1 MIDLWD
7 GFVITADE
15 YQFILGRPKPRIR
28 CGQTAERMTDT
39 TYHATLGQALTTFYR
54 AQLRAS
60 VRDKTDTLEQ
70 TIERAERIE
79 NRIMRTIS
87 KMAFDGPR
95 SRKRTKE

>member
-1 MIDLWD
+1 
-7 GFVITADE
+7 
-15 YQFILGRPKPRIR
+15 
-28 CGQTAERMTDT
+28 MTDT

-79 NRIMRTIS
+79 NRIGQMIS
-87 KMAFDGPR
+87 KAEFNRPMGLKGTR
-95 SRKRTKE
+95 E

>member
-1 MIDLWD
+1 MIKLWD
-7 GFVITADE
+7 GFVIAADE
-15 YQFILGRPKPRIR
+15 YQFILGRPKARIR
-28 CGQTAERMTDT
+28 HGQATERMSEA

-54 AQLRAS
+54 VQLRAS
-60 VRDKTDTLEQ
+60 VRDNPDTLEQ

-95 SRKRTKE
+95 SRKGTKE